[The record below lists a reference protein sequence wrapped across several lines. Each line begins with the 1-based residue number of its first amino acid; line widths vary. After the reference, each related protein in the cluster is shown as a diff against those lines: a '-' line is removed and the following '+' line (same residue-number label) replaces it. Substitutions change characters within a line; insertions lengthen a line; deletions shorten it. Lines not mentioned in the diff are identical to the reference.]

1 MVFSKFNEITSLSNQ
16 QISEKISEIEIEIFN
31 IQFQKATKQNFN
43 IKKLKQKTRLFA
55 QLKTLLKQRV
65 KETKIKQENIH
76 I

>member
-1 MVFSKFNEITSLSNQ
+1 MVFPKFNEITSLSNQ

-31 IQFQKATKQNFN
+31 LQFQKATKQNVN
-43 IKKLKQKTRLFA
+43 MKKLKQKIRLFA

-65 KETKIKQENIH
+65 KETTINQENIN